1 MNMITKIDEL
11 RKWRN
16 AVSGT
21 VGFVPTMGGLHDG
34 HLSLVKASNDTCD
47 NTVVS
52 IYVNPAQFSPNED
65 LSNYPRDLQ
74 TDIEK
79 LDKYSVDAL
88 FFPDD
93 RQMYPNGFSTS
104 VSESQLSSKLEGK
117 SRPTH
122 FAGVTTIVSKLFNLV
137 NPTHA
142 FFGKKDA
149 QQLRVIQKMVTDL
162 NFDINIIPYDIV
174 RETNGLAM
182 SSRNKYLSSEER
194 RRAGILNEALTKAR
208 ELLGQG
214 ERSTEK
220 VKRFISD
227 KILSEPLSKIDYVS
241 IADHMTL
248 DEASDLV
255 QSDVLVSVAIF
266 FAKVRLIDNFEFM
279 IRD

>member
-1 MNMITKIDEL
+1 MITKIDEL

-16 AVSGT
+16 AVSGS

-47 NTVVS
+47 NTIVS

-79 LDKYSVDAL
+79 LGKYSVDAL

-93 RQMYPNGFSTS
+93 CQMYPNGFSTS

-194 RRAGILNEALTKAR
+194 RRAGIINEALTKAR
-208 ELLGQG
+208 ELLNQG
-214 ERSTEK
+214 EQSTEE
-220 VKRFISD
+220 VKLFISD

-241 IADHMTL
+241 IADHVTL
-248 DEASDLV
+248 DEVSGLV